1 MNRAIASNAP
11 DASPRD
17 GAAEDRVLILIPV
30 FNDWPSVS
38 ELLPRLDRSLS
49 GRGRVDILFV
59 DDGSTIDLEE
69 GMARGP
75 FLTLGRVDVLRLH
88 RNLGHQRAIAVGLA
102 YVKDRL
108 DHDAVVVMDG
118 DGEDDPADVPRL
130 LDRLRAEGGRTIVFA
145 ERTRRTES
153 WTFRAFY
160 ILYKLMHRILTGRGV
175 KVGNFS
181 AIPRRRLDSLV
192 VVSELWIHYAA
203 AAFQS
208 RQPICMIPTR
218 RGARLHGRSSMNFV
232 SLVVHGLS
240 AIAVSSEVVGV
251 RLLVLAVCFGL
262 LGLAGLVAAVIVR
275 LATTWAIPG
284 WATVTAGLSLLLLV
298 QAIMLSFVLS
308 LVILGNRQGAAHLP
322 LRDYSA
328 FVGDV
333 RTLHASG
340 RSSDLSLSPEP
351 GADAPLGRP

>member
-1 MNRAIASNAP
+1 MNPTIVSN
-11 DASPRD
+11 SPNPAREDGPAEGRD
-17 GAAEDRVLILIPV
+17 LILIPV

-38 ELLPRLDRSLS
+38 ELLPRLDRALS
-49 GRGRVDILFV
+49 GGIGADVLIV
-59 DDGSTIDLEE
+59 DDGSTIDPGDEL
-69 GMARGP
+69 ARGP
-75 FLTLGRVDVLRLH
+75 FHALGRVKLVRLH

-160 ILYKLMHRILTGRGV
+160 ILYKVMHRILTGRGV

-208 RQPICMIPTR
+208 RQPICTIPTR
-218 RGARLHGRSSMNFV
+218 RGERLHGRSSMNFV

-308 LVILGNRQGAAHLP
+308 LVILGTRQGSAHLP

-333 RTLHASG
+333 RTLHAPG
-340 RSSDLSLSPEP
+340 RSAGLNPSPEP